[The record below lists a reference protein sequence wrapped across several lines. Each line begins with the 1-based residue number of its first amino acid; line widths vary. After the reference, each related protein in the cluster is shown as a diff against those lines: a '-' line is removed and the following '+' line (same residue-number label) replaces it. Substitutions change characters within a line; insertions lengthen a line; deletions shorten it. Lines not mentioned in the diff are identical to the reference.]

1 MVLAIDLLFFVKSH
15 ENNILMAQK
24 ITPSVS
30 KKKLRLDKNCVTF
43 GEIFLKPHQTNWNV
57 AKNNASVVADEL
69 PSQITI
75 VHLFNN

>member
-1 MVLAIDLLFFVKSH
+1 MKTTFSWLKRLLHLF
-15 ENNILMAQK
+15 Q
-24 ITPSVS
+24 

-75 VHLFNN
+75 VHLFNS